1 MANFVKYTYQDSL
14 FRLFCGDEE
23 ARLYVLEDLIGIS
36 RDKLAGCNIQSYCLS
51 ENSYLRQLY
60 NDCCFDIDGRL
71 IVLLEHQSTAYKNM
85 PLRFLLY
92 YSELLKEFYFGPE
105 DTGKSSLHE
114 NKGEMT
120 LHKPLFVVFY
130 SGSREWNNDK
140 LTFSSLFE
148 EDPFNLKSSLEIE
161 VKLVDINNKD
171 YLENKENRFILAYKR
186 YKELLSN
193 FKGRSMSDR
202 DVEDV
207 YVTMLVEFPEF
218 ESMLE
223 KHSREEVYRM
233 LRDAFK
239 KYTDKE
245 EGIVEGI
252 EIGREEGIEIGRE
265 EGIEIGHEKGFS
277 ERQRIIIE
285 KSVSEFYKN
294 SSNCNYESYIKS
306 SYAFV
311 LETDEDKKYAKSLI
325 EKSINPHDFLK
336 GEMAKLS

>member
-36 RDKLAGCNIQSYCLS
+36 RDELAGCDIQSYCLS

-92 YSELLKEFYFGPE
+92 YAELLKEFYFGPE

-114 NKGEMT
+114 NKGEMS

-130 SGSREWNNDK
+130 SGSREWNNDN
-140 LTFSSLFE
+140 LTFSSLFK

-161 VKLVDINNKD
+161 IKLVDINNKD

-186 YKELLSN
+186 YKELLSS

-207 YVTMLVEFPEF
+207 YLTMLVEFPEF
-218 ESMLE
+218 ESMLI

-252 EIGREEGIEIGRE
+252 EIGREEG
-265 EGIEIGHEKGFS
+265 FS
-277 ERQRIIIE
+277 ERQRITIE
-285 KSVSEFYKN
+285 KSVSEFFKN
-294 SSNCNYESYIKS
+294 SSDCNYESYIKS
-306 SYAFV
+306 IYAFV
-311 LETDEDKKYAKSLI
+311 LENDEDKEYARSLF
-325 EKSINPHDFLK
+325 EKSTNPHDFLK
-336 GEMAKLS
+336 GEMANLS